1 MLLGLDHDMSVE
13 YRKGFLGTEKD
24 VLMEEK
30 IVIDGVDYLV
40 GHTREYVKVVIPW
53 EEGLKGQMVTGC
65 LDIMLNDEILLM
77 SQKRYK

>member
-1 MLLGLDHDMSVE
+1 MSVE